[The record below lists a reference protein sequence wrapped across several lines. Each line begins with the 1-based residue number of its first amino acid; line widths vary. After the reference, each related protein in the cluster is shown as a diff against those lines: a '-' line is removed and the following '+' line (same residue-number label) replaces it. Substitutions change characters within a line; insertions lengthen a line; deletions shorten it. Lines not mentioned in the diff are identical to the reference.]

1 MNVKEININLIKNYE
16 RNAKKHDDRQIKNV
30 AESIK
35 QFGFVQPV
43 VVDRDNVIIIGHC
56 RFAAAKKLKMSAV
69 PCVCIEDLTDEQ
81 VQKLRLLDNKLNES
95 EWDFN
100 LLAEDVSALD
110 FSDFDV
116 DWGLFDDVN
125 ADDFG
130 DDFSLNDGGKNEIC
144 QMTLTLHEKQKE
156 LIEYVIEH
164 CGDCVETFGNTN
176 RQGNQVYEVVRQW
189 AEQRKSM

>member
-1 MNVKEININLIKNYE
+1 MDIKEININLIKNYE

-100 LLAEDVSALD
+100 LLAEDVSMLD

-130 DDFSLNDGGKNEIC
+130 DDFSLNDGGKKRNLSNDAHASRKTKGTDRIRNRALRRLCGNIREY
-144 QMTLTLHEKQKE
+144 KQA
-156 LIEYVIEH
+156 
-164 CGDCVETFGNTN
+164 G
-176 RQGNQVYEVVRQW
+176 
-189 AEQRKSM
+189 KSSV